1 VLWQLNLVQGW
12 NDFFAQQ
19 LDRTHDGLRVHSSLI
34 PVDVQISGVK
44 ALNHL
49 GQLPGDGL
57 GIADNDIID
66 ALELLG

>member
-1 VLWQLNLVQGW
+1 
-12 NDFFAQQ
+12 
-19 LDRTHDGLRVHSSLI
+19 
-34 PVDVQISGVK
+34 VQISGVK